1 MAGDEQSVLE
11 AAGEAVK
18 DAVDD
23 LDGAHPLGFLAFDCA
38 SRRRMLR
45 EDGVREEIGLMAGQ
59 AGGAPLAGF
68 YTWGEIARTR
78 GIHGYHNQTL
88 VVLAIG

>member
-1 MAGDEQSVLE
+1 VLAAAGD
-11 AAGEAVK
+11 AFT

-23 LDGAHPLGFLAFDCA
+23 LGGAPPLGFLAFDCA
-38 SRRRMLR
+38 SRRRLLG
-45 EDGVREEIGLMAGQ
+45 EAGVKEEIGLMQAR

-88 VVLAIG
+88 VVLAVG